1 MSFKQFSISIF
12 LILASLAGVS
22 KAKAEGEYIVRFNDN
37 VRMSALVQLSG
48 SQSNEVIEVIPQL
61 NVVVMKR
68 HPSEVTGF
76 RALGRMIKY
85 VEQNKRIELFRE
97 AVESTRAKKLY
108 NTLWGLNAIKAQ
120 ETWQKS
126 KGEDVVVAISDTGV
140 QTSHWN
146 LSKNIW
152 RNPGET
158 GVDSEGRDKSKNKVD
173 DDGNGYVDD
182 VHGWDFISKGPA
194 SIDNHYH
201 GTHVAGTVAAR
212 DENSGPVA
220 GVAPRTK
227 IMLSTFLNSKGSGT
241 ELNGAK
247 TILYAVDA
255 GARIVN
261 CSWGAEGA
269 SQLIED
275 AVAYAQRHGVLIV
288 AAAGNSGLDTD
299 SRPHTPSSVNL
310 DNLISVGAALNK
322 KGDRCGFS
330 NYGENSVDV
339 AAPGE
344 NIRSTANIH
353 FGVRDPYRILSGTS
367 MAAPHVSGLAAL
379 IWSVRPNLSYQ
390 EVRRII
396 FETAVPAKEWAGKS
410 STGGMIRADRAI
422 EMALQY

>member
-1 MSFKQFSISIF
+1 MSFKLSFLISIYLLLVTSF
-12 LILASLAGVS
+12 TNAR
-22 KAKAEGEYIVRFNDN
+22 AEGEYIVRFNDN
-37 VRMSALVQLSG
+37 VRMSSLVQLNASHK
-48 SQSNEVIEVIPQL
+48 NEVIEVIPQL

-68 HPSEVTGF
+68 HPSEIKGF

-85 VEQNKRIELFRE
+85 VEQNRRIQLFRE
-97 AVESTRAKKLY
+97 EANSARAKKPY
-108 NTLWGLNAIKAQ
+108 STLWGLNAIKAQ
-120 ETWQKS
+120 TAWQQS
-126 KGEDVVVAISDTGV
+126 KGEDVIVAISDTGV

-146 LSKNIW
+146 LRRNIW
-152 RNPGET
+152 MNPGES
-158 GVDSEGRDKSKNKVD
+158 GLDADGRDKSKNKID

-194 SIDNHYH
+194 LIDNHYH

-212 DENSGPVA
+212 DENSGPIA

-227 IMLSTFLNSKGSGT
+227 IMLSTFLNSSGSGT

-261 CSWGAEGA
+261 CSWGAEGV

-275 AVAYAQRHGVLIV
+275 AVAYAQRHNVLVV
-288 AAAGNSGLDTD
+288 AAAGNSGVDTD
-299 SRPHTPSSVNL
+299 RRPHTPSSVNL
-310 DNLISVGAALNK
+310 DNLISVGASLNK

-344 NIRSTANIH
+344 NIRSTANLH
-353 FGVRDPYRILSGTS
+353 FGVRDPYRVLSGTS

-379 IWSVRPNLSYQ
+379 IWSLRPNLSYQ

-396 FETAVPAKEWAGKS
+396 FETAVPAKEWAGRS
-410 STGGMIRADRAI
+410 STGGMIRADKAI